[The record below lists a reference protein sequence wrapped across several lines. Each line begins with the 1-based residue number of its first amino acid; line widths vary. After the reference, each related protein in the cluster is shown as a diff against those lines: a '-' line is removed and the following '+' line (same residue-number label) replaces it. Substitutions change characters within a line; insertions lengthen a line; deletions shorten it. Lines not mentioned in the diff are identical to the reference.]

1 MKFDRKDPPREF
13 TVGEH
18 GDIIIKDQGNLHLT
32 ADEQVT
38 FVTESGAEYDFARKD
53 WGYYASPS
61 LNGRLEGFNLRTA
74 LTRNPATGRYF
85 ILVVERGHEDSFQ
98 RYLDVEKLDI
108 VTWVDDTAS
117 LDRLR
122 AAVESAE

>member
-85 ILVVERGHEDSFQ
+85 ILVVERGHDFHADKCPVYRTLENSIDITTE
-98 RYLDVEKLDI
+98 YLLEPI
-108 VTWVDDTAS
+108 EA
-117 LDRLR
+117 
-122 AAVESAE
+122 